1 MDRDPPSALD
11 RAAAPVLDLVDGFE
25 AQVAAGENV
34 FLDRAAAALAAFER
48 DAARA
53 GVADPA
59 LKPARYGLA
68 VLLDQRARR
77 TSGVSLDRWSV
88 LAQRKLFD
96 GRDISLARIRDFRDT
111 AARQGP
117 EYADL
122 ERFLA
127 GLIARADAG
136 RHAHRRIESG
146 NWALRIAL
154 YAAALA
160 IVLVGYAGWLEY
172 RFQARLIAV
181 FEAEAL
187 NIGLDRPQAGATLI
201 RRLDD
206 MQAAVGRVTRAA
218 RHAPLRRAVILPAG
232 DSEAFARAAYETA
245 VRRHVPGAIAAGIEE
260 VLATE
265 GDGLILYDA
274 LRAWAVLTDETAWSR
289 EYLSGWLEDNGA
301 RVDLDGLA
309 AHVGPLSGPPDTLA
323 TSDATVMDQARA
335 FAAEVPEPDRAWLEL
350 LRSERMRGLPDWQP
364 EQAVPGL
371 GQVLLRRSGRG
382 MDHGIPGLFTAD
394 GWNEARDFAVG
405 VAVQRARDMAPT
417 VVGRAMPAQNG
428 SPDLLMDRLLRET
441 IAAWQTWLADL
452 RVRPFEN
459 RETAIVVSGA
469 LARSENPL
477 TQLLREVWVQTGGTD
492 RARSHPQQLILA
504 RAFGAMIQYV
514 EQGRMAE
521 IATLFS
527 SLNVALGAIDVNRT
541 GGARRLMGV
550 QDRARSI
557 AALRNA
563 PRIVVQI
570 AEDVLAQSA
579 LPETGGAAS
588 NPLTRGWQQ
597 QVFPLCR
604 DAVAG
609 RYPFGE
615 GPDADPAALT
625 ALMGPQ
631 GALSVFLRQNAAPFL
646 DTAESPWR
654 WKPEARFAGLA
665 PDSAAF
671 LERAMQVS
679 AGLFGENGAMARSLT
694 LAALAERGETLF
706 AIGGTAQPVRA
717 TGAPAALDWPG
728 RDPSL
733 GVEVSF
739 RDAADSARIL
749 HPGPWGLLRLID
761 GLRLRLRDGGQRVLL
776 DLRTASGRVFLEMT
790 FDDPLNPVSI
800 RPALRGFA
808 CPPSL

>member
-1 MDRDPPSALD
+1 MDRDPLSALD

-25 AQVAAGENV
+25 AQISAGEDV

-48 DAARA
+48 HAARA
-53 GVADPA
+53 GVAEPA

-77 TSGVSLDRWSV
+77 TTGISLERWSV

-96 GRDISLARIRDFRDT
+96 GRDISLARIRDFHDT

-122 ERFLA
+122 ERFLE
-127 GLIARADAG
+127 GLIARTDAG

-154 YAAALA
+154 YVAALA

-172 RFQARLIAV
+172 RFQARLISV

-187 NIGLDRPQAGATLI
+187 NIGLDRPQTGATLV

-206 MQAAVGRVTRAA
+206 MQAAVGRVTLTA
-218 RHAPLRRAVILPAG
+218 RRAPLGRAVILPTG
-232 DSEAFARAAYETA
+232 DGEGFARAAYETA
-245 VRRHVPGAIAAGIEE
+245 VRRHVPGAIAVGIEE

-274 LRAWAVLTDETAWSR
+274 LRAWAVLTGAAPWSPD
-289 EYLSGWLEDNGA
+289 YLAGWLEDNGA
-301 RVDLDGLA
+301 RVGLDGLA
-309 AHVGPLSGPPDTLA
+309 AHVGPLSGSLDTIA
-323 TSDATVMDQARA
+323 ASDATMMDQARA

-350 LRSERMRGLPDWQP
+350 LRSERMRNLPAWQP
-364 EQAVPGL
+364 EQEVPGL
-371 GQVLLRRSGRG
+371 GQVLFRRSGRP
-382 MDHGIPGLFTAD
+382 MDEGIPGLFTAH

-405 VAVQRARDMAPT
+405 LAVQRARDMAPM
-417 VVGRAMPAQNG
+417 VIGRAVPAQNG

-441 IAAWQTWLADL
+441 IAAWQTWLGDL

-469 LARSENPL
+469 LARRETPL

-492 RARSHPQQLILA
+492 RARSHPQQLTLA

-514 EQGRMAE
+514 EQGRIAE
-521 IATLFS
+521 IASLFS

-550 QDRARSI
+550 QERARSI

-579 LPETGGAAS
+579 LPEAGGAAS
-588 NPLTRGWQQ
+588 NPLTRSWQQ

-609 RYPFGE
+609 RYPFGD

-625 ALMGPQ
+625 ALLGPQ
-631 GALSVFLRQNAAPFL
+631 GVLSVFVRQNAAPFL
-646 DTAESPWR
+646 DTGQSPWR

-665 PDSAAF
+665 PESAVF

-679 AGLFGENGAMARSLT
+679 GGLFGGTGTLERDLT

-706 AIGGTAQPVRA
+706 AIGGAAQPVRA
-717 TGAPAALDWPG
+717 TGAPAALAWPG
-728 RDPSL
+728 PDPGL

-739 RDAADSARIL
+739 RDAANSARIL
-749 HPGPWGLLRLID
+749 HPGPWGLLRLMD
-761 GLRLRLRDGGQRVLL
+761 DLRLRLRDDGQRVLL
-776 DLRTASGRVFLEMT
+776 DLRTTSGRVFLEMS
-790 FDDPLNPVSI
+790 FAEALNPVSV
-800 RPALRGFA
+800 RPALRNFA